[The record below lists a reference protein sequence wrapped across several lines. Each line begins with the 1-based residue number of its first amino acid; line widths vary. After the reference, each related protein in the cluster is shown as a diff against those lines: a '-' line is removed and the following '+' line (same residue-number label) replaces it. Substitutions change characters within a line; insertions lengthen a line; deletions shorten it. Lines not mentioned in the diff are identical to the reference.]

1 MHIKLNQY
9 LTYKHIFYTGTTGR
23 YCVCFEYFLNFIKI
37 GHCTN
42 NELKIK
48 AWTMFLSSL
57 LWQITSN
64 ETIGGGSHLQG
75 YNTII
80 ILLGAVTQKYY
91 KVS

>member
-9 LTYKHIFYTGTTGR
+9 LSYKHIFYTGITGR

-48 AWTMFLSSL
+48 A
-57 LWQITSN
+57 
-64 ETIGGGSHLQG
+64 
-75 YNTII
+75 
-80 ILLGAVTQKYY
+80 
-91 KVS
+91 

>member
-9 LTYKHIFYTGTTGR
+9 LTYKHIFYTGTTSR

-48 AWTMFLSSL
+48 A
-57 LWQITSN
+57 
-64 ETIGGGSHLQG
+64 
-75 YNTII
+75 
-80 ILLGAVTQKYY
+80 
-91 KVS
+91 